1 MASDAVEL
9 EDLPGVGPA
18 AAEKLREGKFLSIEA
33 IATESPAKISEAT
46 GIGIGSCTKIVIEAR
61 KLAEIGEFITG
72 DELEKRRGE
81 VQKLTTGSNNL
92 NELLGG
98 GIETQSISE
107 FYGEFGS
114 GKTQIIH
121 QLLVT
126 VQLPEEE
133 GGLNGHG
140 VLIDTENTFRPERIK
155 SMAEGYGLDPAEVL
169 SKIHV
174 GRAYNSDQQMLMV
187 DKAVELAEK
196 YPVKL
201 LGIDSLTSAFR
212 AEFLGRGTL
221 AERQQKL
228 RSHMRDLD
236 KFMDL
241 TNAATVVTNQVH
253 SNPQAMFGDP
263 TKPVGGHIVGH
274 TSKFRIYLRK
284 GKAGTRVCRLKDSP
298 HLPESEAVIS
308 VLEEGIRD

>member
-1 MASDAVEL
+1 MTSEVLEL

-18 AAEKLREGKFLSIEA
+18 AAEKLREGKFLSIES
-33 IATESPAKISEAT
+33 IATESPAKIAEAT
-46 GIGIGSCTKIVIEAR
+46 GMGIGSCSKIVLEAR
-61 KLAEIGEFITG
+61 KMAEIGEFITG
-72 DELEKRRGE
+72 VELLERRGE
-81 VQKLTTGSNNL
+81 VGKLTTGSNNL

-98 GIETQSISE
+98 GVETQSITE

-140 VLIDTENTFRPERIK
+140 VLIDSENTFRPERIK
-155 SMAEGYGLDPAEVL
+155 SMAEGFGLDPEEVL
-169 SKIHV
+169 AKIHV
-174 GRAYNSDQQMLMV
+174 GRAYNSDQQTLMV
-187 DKAVELAEK
+187 DKATVLASE
-196 YPVKL
+196 YPVRL
-201 LGIDSLTSAFR
+201 LAVDSLTSAFR

-221 AERQQKL
+221 ADRQQ
-228 RSHMRDLD
+228 RIRAHMRDID
-236 KFMDL
+236 RF
-241 TNAATVVTNQVH
+241 TERYNAVAAVTNQVH

-263 TKPVGGHIVGH
+263 TKPVGGHMVGH